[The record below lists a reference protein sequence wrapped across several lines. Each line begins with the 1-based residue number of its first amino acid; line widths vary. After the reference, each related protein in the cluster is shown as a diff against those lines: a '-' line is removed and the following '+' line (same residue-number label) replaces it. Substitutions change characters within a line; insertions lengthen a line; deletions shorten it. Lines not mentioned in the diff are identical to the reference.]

1 MSDEWFT
8 VEKLDEQ
15 TYAIC
20 ENKHWEETRCYLL
33 CGVEKAIL
41 IDTGLGVSSIRTVV
55 DSITDLP
62 VQVVTTHV
70 HWDHIG
76 GHALFGDI
84 AVHKME
90 ESWLNGNFPL
100 PLNTVKA
107 NLTRENCEFPNDF
120 DINKY
125 HVFQG
130 KPKVIMQDGDSFDLG
145 NRLLQVIHTP
155 GHSPGHCCF
164 YEADRK
170 YLYSG
175 DLVYKG
181 CLYANYPSTDPSLFY
196 ESIKR
201 VEKLSIKRVFPG
213 HHTMD
218 ISPSIIGDI
227 EDALC
232 QLDKEGKLNHGSGLH
247 AYSDFDILL

>member
-1 MSDEWFT
+1 M
-8 VEKLDEQ
+8 
-15 TYAIC
+15 
-20 ENKHWEETRCYLL
+20 
-33 CGVEKAIL
+33 
-41 IDTGLGVSSIRTVV
+41 
-55 DSITDLP
+55 
-62 VQVVTTHV
+62 
-70 HWDHIG
+70 
-76 GHALFGDI
+76 
-84 AVHKME
+84 
-90 ESWLNGNFPL
+90 
-100 PLNTVKA
+100 
-107 NLTRENCEFPNDF
+107 
-120 DINKY
+120 
-125 HVFQG
+125 
-130 KPKVIMQDGDSFDLG
+130 
-145 NRLLQVIHTP
+145 LQVIHTP

-164 YEADRK
+164 YEADRE
-170 YLYSG
+170 YLYFG

-196 ESIKR
+196 ESIKK